1 MKTFSEIEY
10 IPSIVLMTNYFLVTL
25 NKVSA
30 SFQSECVY
38 IFRSGAEV
46 VVGS

>member
-1 MKTFSEIEY
+1 MIKFSEIEY
-10 IPSIVLMTNYFLVTL
+10 TPSIVFKTNYFLVTL